1 MAVAAAEA
9 RIVGVHVGIGAAA
22 GKAGAESEHAANRR
36 LRTLEAAAVDV
47 GEACIVGIDAYVL
60 ARAAGEGKMW
70 RVESGSNGE
79 GGKCRAANLPA
90 PPERRRRNR
99 ASRPVCCHK
108 QWSLLLHAC
117 SNVQSRRAHSPA
129 CLRRGNRCIA
139 VAIIVPR
146 ISTPRRSRRGQR
158 ARPRRAWPSRSSPS
172 DLIHSPRPQVCSDET
187 YTFLKPPLRTHRGPI
202 QRRAFVSD
210 HLSNTFA
217 HPCIKIGVHPGTF
230 SVRAGRQVALGQ
242 HTTPPGLAEGASAP
256 PLPLRL

>member
-117 SNVQSRRAHSPA
+117 SNPFKVAAHTALRVCVVEIGASPSQSPFHAFPRRGGRVAGSGRGRGELGRRDRRRATSFT
-129 CLRRGNRCIA
+129 RRD
-139 VAIIVPR
+139 PR
-146 ISTPRRSRRGQR
+146 FAAT
-158 ARPRRAWPSRSSPS
+158 
-172 DLIHSPRPQVCSDET
+172 
-187 YTFLKPPLRTHRGPI
+187 KPTL
-202 QRRAFVSD
+202 F
-210 HLSNTFA
+210 
-217 HPCIKIGVHPGTF
+217 
-230 SVRAGRQVALGQ
+230 
-242 HTTPPGLAEGASAP
+242 
-256 PLPLRL
+256 